1 MSCTVV
7 APRARD
13 PLRVDGSSTLTRRR
27 VDVLIIGWRHLSDE
41 GGDGTGGAYDLP
53 DPTVDEEASVADRK
67 NAVRVTMRTSDQVR
81 AVDEFATSERA
92 KTDATFDRLDDR
104 VLDPLDSLDLETS
117 GLEIEV
123 TADHVAAILQERAV
137 AATKVYATLDLIGK
151 DLTHFFPKVPEVLP
165 AKIYGRL
172 LNPNGTAAEGVSVRA
187 LEPVDDSTTPW
198 PNPAALTDRR
208 GSFAL
213 TLPPRPIS
221 ENGMRL
227 LVTGSN
233 RIVELGIRRAD
244 LVAGN
249 GDLGVLP
256 LDQAVEPLPRSA
268 VAQLGDVVVPTSD
281 TDVLENPS
289 EYAVPAPVVTLG
301 DGDCA
306 MSFRSNLGV
315 IDKYRYSLLVRLV
328 APQLSN
334 RRLGTRVRQEGRKG
348 TTLSASTTGFGKYVG
363 VEDLIGAMTQLGN
376 WEIIERV
383 PIDAPIDVD
392 AFLDLV
398 ERDPKRVPKAASLG
412 LGYVVKMHQIWIPT
426 GLSLGD
432 LVYSLPLAPGE
443 QQRIAISDEREIL
456 SVREQEA
463 MTAQEYQRYNEAA
476 DSSTNAV
483 FRSAFDEAAS
493 GGSRMKVN
501 TESGSFGGG
510 LGVGAI
516 FGPIV
521 AGLGIGGGYS
531 DSTTTGSTSSW
542 QNASRDYVSNAS
554 QDFHSSL
561 SRQASARREASRTSV
576 RLASASEQRQVVTK
590 VITNHNHN
598 HALTMQYWQVLRH
611 FGVSSVVDDVQLVC
625 FVPLEVV
632 RFLPSS
638 QPRSLPT
645 GTYNRNVLLA
655 RYSALLRYHDV
666 IMGRVWR
673 RPEMRHGLRVLQA
686 FAGNPTMTVESSTG
700 SAQDIVDVKITGTFL
715 PCEDIYVTAFSTSGS
730 RIGPVRM
737 SSTSASVAGGLETRA
752 ALIQALR
759 TRRTSTFETRSA
771 GLTLPEHIARSDVA
785 RLEFS
790 RTFTTFSYR
799 LSLPSSLSFTDIL
812 SYLSN
817 TSALDVTLTAADL
830 EREVGG
836 PLVNDPTAKING
848 TIELL
853 ESYNG
858 PGGSE
863 TMTAVFPVAARRL
876 APELSFADLLRIEG
890 VLQHVVQNTVEFSK
904 AVWQSLTPE
913 ERAIMLESYTIGV
926 PSGGAPDAT
935 DDVPLLNCV
944 ANTVVG
950 YFGNAAIMPFFIPP
964 DVAGK
969 LGKTSREVQEALLRF
984 HRQAYA
990 PAQSSI
996 TLPARGVLGEAVLG
1010 HCESSEKID
1019 LTRFWN
1025 WQDSPPDEATD
1036 PATLSTLFAG
1046 GNQLVGPGGAGA
1058 PAALQTGPMV
1068 TINQGPA
1075 ALSPADLA
1083 SQLIASMPETNLPK
1097 DMTGITQLG
1106 AQMKVQT
1113 ETTAETLNKTIAE
1126 ATGLAKKAMDVL
1138 PSTVGA
1144 KKANAPN
1151 GTTGGGSGGSG
1162 GGGTGGSGAGS
1173 SGTGSGGT
1181 GTGGGTTPSSAP
1193 LDGGAAPT
1201 P

>member
-1 MSCTVV
+1 V
-7 APRARD
+7 AE
-13 PLRVDGSSTLTRRR
+13 RRN
-27 VDVLIIGWRHLSDE
+27 
-41 GGDGTGGAYDLP
+41 T
-53 DPTVDEEASVADRK
+53 
-67 NAVRVTMRTSDQVR
+67 VRVSLHAATREGV
-81 AVDEFATSERA
+81 EFATGERPPDVEFA
-92 KTDATFDRLDDR
+92 RLDDR
-104 VLDPLDSLDLETS
+104 VLDPLDSLDLEAA
-117 GLEIEV
+117 GLTIEV
-123 TADHVAAILQERAV
+123 TKEHVAEILQQRAI
-137 AATKVYATLDLIGK
+137 AATQVYSTLDLIGK
-151 DLTHFFPKVPEVLP
+151 DLTKFFPKVPEVLP
-165 AKIYGRL
+165 AKIHGRL

-187 LEPVDDSTTPW
+187 LEPADDSITPW
-198 PNPAALTDRR
+198 PNPETLTDRR
-208 GSFAL
+208 GAFAL
-213 TLPPRPIS
+213 NLPPRPIAD
-221 ENGMRL
+221 EGMRL
-227 LVTGSN
+227 VVTGAN
-233 RIVELGIRRAD
+233 RVVEVGVRRAD

-256 LDQAVEPLPRSA
+256 LDQIVEPLPRSA
-268 VAQLGDVVVPTSD
+268 LSQLGDVVIPASD
-281 TDVLENPS
+281 GDVLANPS

-334 RRLGTRVRQEGRKG
+334 RRLGTRYRQEGRKG

-363 VEDLIGAMTQLGN
+363 AEDLIGAMTELGS

-392 AFLDLV
+392 SFLDLV

-443 QQRIAISDEREIL
+443 QQRIAISDERETL

-463 MTAQEYQRYNEAA
+463 MTAQEYQRYNEVA

-510 LGVGAI
+510 LGIGAI

-561 SRQASARREASRTSV
+561 SRQASARREAARTSV

-625 FVPLEVV
+625 FVPLEIV
-632 RFLPSS
+632 RFLPPW
-638 QPRSLPT
+638 QPRTLPT
-645 GTYNRNVLLA
+645 GSYDRNTLLA
-655 RYSALLRYHDV
+655 RYASLLRYHDV

-686 FAGNPTMTVESSTG
+686 FAGNPTMTVASSTG
-700 SAQDIVDVKITGTFL
+700 SAQDVVDIRITGTFL
-715 PCEDIYVTAFSTSGS
+715 PCEDLWVTAFSTSGA

-737 SSTSASVAGGLETRA
+737 SSTSAAVAGGLETRA

-759 TRRTSTFETRSA
+759 NRRAGSFETRNA
-771 GLTLPEHIARSDVA
+771 ALALPEHIARSDIA

-790 RTFTTFSYR
+790 RAFTPFSYR

-817 TSALDVTLTAADL
+817 TAALDVALSPADL

-853 ESYNG
+853 EAYNG

-863 TMTAVFPVAARRL
+863 RMPGVFPVAAKRL
-876 APELSFADLLRIEG
+876 APELSFADLLRIEA

-904 AVWQSLTPE
+904 SVWQSLTPE

-926 PSGGAPDAT
+926 PAGGVPDAT

-969 LGKTSREVQEALLRF
+969 LGKTSRDVQEALLRF

-1025 WQDSPPDEATD
+1025 WQDSPADEATD
-1036 PATLSTLFAG
+1036 PATLSALFAG
-1046 GNQLVGPGGAGA
+1046 GNQLVGPAGA
-1058 PAALQTGPMV
+1058 TAPATLQTGPMV

-1075 ALSPADLA
+1075 ALTPADLA
-1083 SQLIASMPETNLPK
+1083 AQLIASMPESNVPK
-1097 DMTGITQLG
+1097 DLTGIAQLG

-1138 PSTVGA
+1138 PGTVGA
-1144 KKANAPN
+1144 KKGTTPA
-1151 GTTGGGSGGSG
+1151 GTTGAGGGASGSTGSGAA
-1162 GGGTGGSGAGS
+1162 GTGG
-1173 SGTGSGGT
+1173 
-1181 GTGGGTTPSSAP
+1181 TPSPAP